1 MLKPLSKKLNTL
13 FITAIMLIIT
23 SIIIILCNNYVHM
36 EQSSEVILFQRMV
49 TQMMYQLEDNSQNF
63 ESIADSYHEYK
74 SPIFCYIQDTSGKMV
89 YQTDSDFPTDV
100 DTLLERF
107 RTQTD
112 KEDTFIITND
122 NKPTTDQSGVFMF
135 NGTKN
140 DDYLGILATI
150 VTPNDTAYHLSLIYR
165 QQSLFDI
172 LTKQAFLYVSLW
184 CLSFI
189 AVTTMSYLLIKKA
202 LKPTEVMLKSQKDFI
217 ASASH
222 ELKSPLAVILA
233 NAEKLEQLQIDNTEF
248 RKSVKILDKECMRM
262 SKLVR
267 DMLLLASS
275 DAKSWTI
282 CKNTIDIDTLL
293 ISLYETY
300 EPICISKKICLRLE
314 ISETSYPKFCA
325 DEERLFQILTIYMEN
340 AIHHSVGNK
349 QIEIKTAVTAKHIT
363 FFVIDHGKGIPEDDK
378 PYIFNRF
385 YCADKSRTDK
395 SNFGLGLSIADELA
409 KMMNG
414 KVGCK
419 DTDGGGATF
428 FATLPLK

>member
-1 MLKPLSKKLNTL
+1 MLKPLSKKLNAF

-23 SIIIILCNNYVHM
+23 SIMMILCKNYIHM
-36 EQSSEVILFQRMV
+36 EQSNEIIFFQKMV
-49 TQMMYQLEDNSQNF
+49 TQMIYQLEDSSQDF
-63 ESIADSYHEYK
+63 ESIADFYHEYK
-74 SPIFCYIQDTSGKMV
+74 RPIFCYIQDSSGKMI
-89 YQTDSDFPTDV
+89 YQTDSDFPTDA

-107 RTQTD
+107 RIQTD

-122 NKPTTDQSGVFMF
+122 SKPATDQSGIFEF
-135 NGTKN
+135 NGTRN
-140 DDYLGILATI
+140 DEYLGILATI
-150 VTPNDTAYHLSLIYR
+150 VMPNNTACYLSLIYR

-184 CLSFI
+184 FLSLI
-189 AVTTMSYLLIKKA
+189 AVTIMSHFLIKKA
-202 LKPTEVMLKSQKDFI
+202 LEPTEVMLKSQKDFI

-233 NAEKLEQLQIDNTEF
+233 NTEKLEQLQIDNTEF
-248 RKSVKILDKECMRM
+248 RKSVKILDIECMRM
-262 SKLVR
+262 SKLVK

-275 DAKSWTI
+275 DAKSWTL
-282 CKNTIDIDTLL
+282 CKNIIDIDTLL
-293 ISLYETY
+293 ISLYEAY

-314 ISETSYPKFCA
+314 ISESSYPKFCA
-325 DEERLFQILTIYMEN
+325 DGERLFQILTIFMDN
-340 AIHHSVGNK
+340 AIHHSINNK
-349 QIEIKTAVTAKHIT
+349 QIEIKTAVVAKHIT
-363 FFVIDHGKGIPEDDK
+363 FFVTDHGKGIPEDDK

-409 KMMNG
+409 KIMNG
-414 KVGCK
+414 NVGCE

-428 FATLPLK
+428 LVTLPLK

>member
-1 MLKPLSKKLNTL
+1 
-13 FITAIMLIIT
+13 
-23 SIIIILCNNYVHM
+23 
-36 EQSSEVILFQRMV
+36 
-49 TQMMYQLEDNSQNF
+49 
-63 ESIADSYHEYK
+63 
-74 SPIFCYIQDTSGKMV
+74 
-89 YQTDSDFPTDV
+89 
-100 DTLLERF
+100 
-107 RTQTD
+107 
-112 KEDTFIITND
+112 
-122 NKPTTDQSGVFMF
+122 
-135 NGTKN
+135 
-140 DDYLGILATI
+140 
-150 VTPNDTAYHLSLIYR
+150 
-165 QQSLFDI
+165 
-172 LTKQAFLYVSLW
+172 
-184 CLSFI
+184 
-189 AVTTMSYLLIKKA
+189 MSHFLIKKA
-202 LKPTEVMLKSQKDFI
+202 LEPTEVMLKSQKDFI

-248 RKSVKILDKECMRM
+248 RKSVKILDNECMRM

-282 CKNTIDIDTLL
+282 CKNTIDTDTLL
-293 ISLYETY
+293 ISLYEAY

-340 AIHHSVGNK
+340 AIHHSLGNK

-363 FFVIDHGKGIPEDDK
+363 FFVIDHGKGIHEDDK

-428 FATLPLK
+428 FVTLPLK